1 MIALANFKDD
11 SAIPEL
17 KKVISEDVRPMIVA
31 TAYWAIAEIEG
42 VSSIEFIERALH
54 KETEQ
59 IVLDELNDILN
70 TLRREQYAD

>member
-1 MIALANFKDD
+1 
-11 SAIPEL
+11 
-17 KKVISEDVRPMIVA
+17 MIVA

-42 VSSIEFIERALH
+42 VTSIEFIERALQ